1 MVAVCF
7 KRRAE
12 LGQQLVATVRAILIR
27 LHRRPFD
34 HPAQLAFIEC
44 ARPDL
49 LGPALQHPIRVG
61 HQPAIQGIVRIA
73 PIECRAEKGCHQVPP
88 RLCLGPGRG
97 WVVAAIPARRQH
109 GLRDDDVKFQ
119 PASMDMRAYHD
130 GWPRRDRNPGEYA
143 FQKHLDRTCDKPSG
157 FATTVEFRHINFVR
171 SEAEG
176 RGRKAVLKGLPGNHS
191 QGRAWRPDQQFR
203 RGRPHIKIFAGEF
216 QRTQFRKK
224 VSRQADRNR
233 VVRCRFIPLHHHD
246 RAAGLLVV
254 MIRASCASM
263 RCSAEM
269 TPRVVAS
276 SRAASPSPRRSTSA
290 QRVKTP

>member
-1 MVAVCF
+1 MVVVRF

-73 PIECRAEKGCHQVPP
+73 PIERRAEKGCHQVPP

-119 PASMDMRAYHD
+119 PASMDMCTYHD
-130 GWPRRDRNPGEYA
+130 GRPGGDRDPGKYA
-143 FQKHLDRTCDKPSG
+143 FQKHIDRVRDNRAGS
-157 FATTVEFRHINFVR
+157 AALVEFQHVDFVLR
-171 SEAEG
+171 EAE
-176 RGRKAVLKGLPGNHS
+176 RHGRKAILIGLLGNRC
-191 QGRAWRPDQQFR
+191 QCGGRRSDQQFR
-203 RGRPHIKIFAGEF
+203 RGRPHIKIFAAEF

-263 RCSAEM
+263 RCRAEM
-269 TPRVVAS
+269 IAMAVAS
-276 SRAASPSPRRSTSA
+276 SRAANPRPPLSTAA
-290 QRVKTP
+290 QRVRIP